1 VNLRPLRLET
11 LLNSL
16 RNQRKSTGSVNLWK
30 SCIHVPRQGWRP
42 NLVQEGI
49 LDVSKFYGS
58 EQRWLKVALRS
69 GDLKCWMLDMLWA
82 WWGSRVLV

>member
-1 VNLRPLRLET
+1 
-11 LLNSL
+11 
-16 RNQRKSTGSVNLWK
+16 
-30 SCIHVPRQGWRP
+30 
-42 NLVQEGI
+42 VQEGI